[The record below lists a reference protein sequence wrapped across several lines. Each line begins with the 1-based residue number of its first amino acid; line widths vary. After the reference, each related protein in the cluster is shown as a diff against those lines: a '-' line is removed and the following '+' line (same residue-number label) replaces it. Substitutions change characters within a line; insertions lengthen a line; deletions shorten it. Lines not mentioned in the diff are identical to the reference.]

1 MPGECGRI
9 AVVSQQYPPELGG
22 NAARVGDTARQ
33 LAREGWDVSVVAPP
47 RSYPPE
53 TYPWS
58 WNRHERSEDG
68 GVSVHRLWSVQPTRL
83 DPPVGQRL
91 AYYLTFAL
99 HATLWLLVH
108 RTRFDAIVC
117 TAPPPFTAIPG
128 IAASEAT
135 GRPFVVDVG
144 DLWIDATASLGFV
157 REESLSTRLARRFE
171 HAVLMR
177 ADRVL
182 TTTEEMSRLLEHA
195 HGPAIGGRLVV
206 IPNAVDTERF
216 RPDAGTATA
225 GGEGGADGGEDADG
239 PTLVYAG
246 NFGHAQD
253 LESCVRAMVHVE
265 EPATLRLI
273 GDGDRRERLE
283 TLVADLDLGDRVHIE
298 APIDRSEVPGVLADS
313 EIGIATL
320 RQAEGLRYAVP
331 SKTYEYMATGLPV
344 VGTDIGALAELLAES
359 GAGVAADNDS
369 EALAAAFDRLLADP
383 DLRAEMGRR
392 GRDHAVENYDRATI
406 AGRLDE
412 TLRDL
417 LESHA

>member
-1 MPGECGRI
+1 MPGERGRI

-22 NAARVGDTARQ
+22 NASRVGDTARQ

-47 RSYPPE
+47 RSYPPG

-58 WNRHERSEDG
+58 WTRHERREDE

-83 DPPVGQRL
+83 DPPVSQRL
-91 AYYLTFAL
+91 AYYLTFAV
-99 HATLWLLVH
+99 HATLWLLFY
-108 RTRFDAIVC
+108 RKRFDAVVC

-128 IAASEAT
+128 IVASEVT
-135 GRPFVVDVG
+135 GKPFVADVG

-182 TTTEEMSRLLEHA
+182 TTTDEMSRLIERA

-206 IPNAVDTERF
+206 VPNAVDTERF
-216 RPDAGTATA
+216 RPDATTD
-225 GGEGGADGGEDADG
+225 GGEGHDGA
-239 PTLVYAG
+239 TIVYTG

-253 LESCVRAMVHVE
+253 LESCVRAMAHVE

-273 GDGDRRERLE
+273 GDGDLRGRLE
-283 TLVADLDLGDRVHIE
+283 ALVADLGLGDRVSIE
-298 APIDRSEVPGVLADS
+298 APIDRSEVPGVLAGSD
-313 EIGIATL
+313 IGIATL
-320 RQAEGLRYAVP
+320 RDSDGLRYAVP
-331 SKTYEYMATGLPV
+331 SKTYEYMASGLPV

-359 GAGVAADNDS
+359 GAGVVAENDP
-369 EALAAAFDRLLADP
+369 EALAAAFDRLHSDP
-383 DLRAEMGRR
+383 DLRAEMGRK
-392 GRDHAVENYDRATI
+392 GRKHAVKNYDRATV
-406 AGRLDE
+406 ARGLDE
-412 TLRDL
+412 TLCDL
-417 LESHA
+417 IESHA